1 MATFA
6 SIDGR
11 VVPGEQASVSVFD
24 NGFAFGDSVYET
36 LRTYGGR
43 PFAPR
48 RHLRRLR
55 ASAGRL
61 GFAIPL
67 ADSEL
72 LERIDAVLAAAANPE
87 SYLRLIVSRG
97 RGDLSYDFA
106 RVVGPTVV
114 IVVKALEPFAEA
126 ARRDGIAV
134 ALVSVRRNHPL
145 ALDPAIKSSN
155 LLNNVLATREAQARG
170 AQEALLL
177 NAGGRLAEGAGSN
190 VFLVKAGALLTPVLS
205 AGLLAGITRELVLE
219 TARRLGVVARESDL
233 GEPDLRAA
241 DEVFI
246 TSTLKE
252 VMHVTRLDGAPIGD
266 GRPGAVTRRLQDAYR
281 ELTLTPDV

>member
-1 MATFA
+1 MGTYA

-11 VVPGEQASVSVFD
+11 VLPGAEASVSVFD

-55 ASAGRL
+55 ASADRL
-61 GFAIPL
+61 GFSIPPSD
-67 ADSEL
+67 AEL
-72 LERIDAVLAAAANPE
+72 RGRIDALLAAGGNAE
-87 SYLRLIVSRG
+87 SYLRMIVSRG
-97 RGDLSYDFA
+97 RGDLSYHFE
-106 RVVGPTVV
+106 RVSGPTVV
-114 IVVKALEPFAEA
+114 IVVKALEPFPEA

-134 ALVSVRRNHPL
+134 ALVGVRRNHPR

-177 NAGGRLAEGAGSN
+177 NAEGRLAEGAGSN
-190 VFLVKAGALLTPVLS
+190 VFLVKAGELLTPQLA
-205 AGLLAGITRELVLE
+205 AGLLAGITRELLLE
-219 TARRLGVVARESDL
+219 IAPRLGVEAREADL
-233 GEPDLRAA
+233 GEAELRGA
-241 DEVFI
+241 DELFI

-252 VMHVTRLDGAPIGD
+252 VMPVTRLDGEPVGD
-266 GRPGAVTRRLQDAYR
+266 GRPGPLTRRLQDAYR

>member
-1 MATFA
+1 MATYA

-11 VVPGEQASVSVFD
+11 VLPGAEASVSVFD

-43 PFAPR
+43 PFALR

-55 ASAGRL
+55 ASAARL
-61 GFAIPL
+61 GFTIPQS
-67 ADSEL
+67 DDEL
-72 LERIDAVLAAAANPE
+72 RGRIEALLAAAANPE

-97 RGDLSYDFA
+97 RGDLSYHFE

-114 IVVKALEPFAEA
+114 IVARALEPFPEA

-134 ALVSVRRNHPL
+134 ALVGVRRNHPR

-177 NAGGRLAEGAGSN
+177 NAEGRLAEGAGSN
-190 VFLVKAGALLTPVLS
+190 VFLVKAGELLTPSLA

-219 TARRLGVVARESDL
+219 IAPRLGVAARETDL
-233 GEPDLRAA
+233 GEADLRGA
-241 DEVFI
+241 DELFV

-252 VMHVTRLDGAPIGD
+252 VMPVSRLDGAAVAD
-266 GRPGAVTRRLQDAYR
+266 GRPGPLTRRLQDAYR
-281 ELTLTPDV
+281 ELTLTPDI